1 MQPGKPSLNFRP
13 IDGISVAGHFDG
25 KGRNNRIK
33 GNFNPGNWIHGSE
46 WFSNCAKIL
55 QIFLLSDFFFEFLII
70 KDTADIC
77 VYTASVVRNFGHAF
91 LHLQTWI
98 NDSTIIASN
107 LLLTLNHGTSFNN
120 YNFSLMKLIFKN

>member
-55 QIFLLSDFFFEFLII
+55 QIFLLSDFFFRIFNHQRYCRYL
-70 KDTADIC
+70 C
-77 VYTASVVRNFGHAF
+77 YTASVVRNFGHAF
-91 LHLQTWI
+91 LHLQTWM

-120 YNFSLMKLIFKN
+120 YNLYLMKLISKN